1 MKKYAFLF
9 TLAWV
14 GLCIAANAQIVYTE
28 PAFPSENDKVTVF
41 FDATKGTAGLR
52 DCNCEVYLH
61 TGVITDQAPNQWRYV
76 KTAWGVAN
84 PAWKMTKV
92 ADNLYSYELGPTVR
106 DYYMVPAGEKVL
118 KLAFVFRNGN
128 GSVEGKET
136 GGKDIFYEL
145 TAAGVFAAKLRSPQ
159 SGSTLLAKPGDI
171 LKVKAAASVN
181 AELTLSDNGI
191 PVKSITNAKEL
202 LHDITV
208 SGSGTHLVEFSA
220 RVGNDTIASSFSY
233 LITGSS
239 IRQDPPTG
247 ARLGATRSGNDL
259 FLMLNAKNKQ
269 NVFVVGDFSDWQLKP
284 EFLMR
289 NSLDGSKWW
298 IELKNLPNG
307 TFKYQYAIDGVLRIP
322 DPHSLIVLDEKNDP
336 YIPNLTYPN
345 MPNYPSGKT
354 TGLVSAL
361 ELPEKPYNWELKNF
375 SRPAKTDLVI
385 YELLLRDFTAPSAR
399 NFQFVIDTLSYLK
412 KLGVNAIQFMPL
424 NEFNGNQSW
433 GYDPVIH
440 AALDKSYGTAESF
453 KKLVDECHKAGIA
466 VIVDVVFNH
475 VTAEGPIA
483 QLYPI
488 SASPYVN
495 TVAKHPFNVFLDMN
509 HESPETR
516 AYADRSIEQWL
527 EEYHIDGFR
536 FDLSKG
542 FTQNDSGSDVGKW
555 GRYDASR
562 IAILKHYTDVVT
574 RTSPGAYAIM
584 EHFADF
590 SEEKEMTDYGM
601 MVWQNANYNFGQ
613 AVIGAGNNGLN
624 YTYWKKNGFQ
634 FPHAVTYAESHDEER
649 NMYRALTFGLSS
661 GTYDVRSLSTALRRS
676 EAAAVFLLTV
686 PGPKMIWQF
695 GERGFDYS
703 INDCGNGTI
712 SNNCRLSIKPPRWD
726 YLEEPGRL
734 RLFDVYR
741 SLIDLKKNDP
751 IFRDGEVSMYTGGA
765 VKEVNLVSNEQNMV
779 VFGNFDVREQ
789 LVYPDFPVTGKYY
802 EYFTGDSLQVNTIDQ
817 NFTLQPGEYRIY
829 TTKKLP
835 KPIGGYKYYTSL
847 SNPWAEEQEISVF
860 PNPALDAERIQ
871 IALQLNTNAPITIDI
886 TDISGKV
893 VQRISEGKKEAGYH
907 QFDVAELPE
916 KGVYFARIRSGNSIV
931 SKKILRL

>member
-1 MKKYAFLF
+1 MKKNTFLF
-9 TLAWV
+9 TLIWV
-14 GLCIAANAQIVYTE
+14 GFCIAANAQIVYTE

-52 DCNCEVYLH
+52 DCNCDVYLH
-61 TGVITDQAPNQWRYV
+61 TGVVTDQAPNQWRYV
-76 KTAWGVAN
+76 KTSWGVAN
-84 PAWKMTKV
+84 PAWQMTKI
-92 ADNLYSYELGPTVR
+92 ADNLYSYEIGPTVR
-106 DYYMVPAGEKVL
+106 DYYGVPSGEKVL

-128 GSVEGKET
+128 GSAEGKET
-136 GGKDIFYEL
+136 GGKDIFYNL
-145 TAAGVFAAKLRSPQ
+145 TEPGVFVSKLISPAAGSSVLKK
-159 SGSTLLAKPGDI
+159 SGDVLQ
-171 LKVKAAASVN
+171 VKAASSVN
-181 AELTLSDNGI
+181 AELTLKDNGSLI
-191 PVKSITNAKEL
+191 KTTPSAREL
-202 LHDITV
+202 IYEITV
-208 SGSGTHLVEFSA
+208 SGTGTHLVEFSA
-220 RVGNDTIASSFSY
+220 RLGTDTISEYFSY
-233 LITGSS
+233 LITQPV
-239 IRQDPPTG
+239 IRQDPPLG

-259 FLMLNAKNKQ
+259 FLMLNAKDKQ
-269 NVFVVGDFSDWQLKP
+269 NVFVVGEFSDWQLKP
-284 EFLMR
+284 EYLMR

-307 TFKYQYAIDGVLRIP
+307 IFKYQYAVDGSLRIP
-322 DPHSLIVLDEKNDP
+322 DPHSLVVLDERNDP
-336 YIPNLTYPN
+336 YIPKATYTNIPTYPT
-345 MPNYPSGKT
+345 GKT
-354 TGLVSAL
+354 SGLVSTL
-361 ELPEKPYNWELKNF
+361 ELPEKVYNWEVKNF
-375 SRPAKTDLVI
+375 KRPAKTDLVI
-385 YELLLRDFTAPSAR
+385 YELLVRDFTIPSSR
-399 NFQFVIDTLSYLK
+399 NFQFVLDTLNYLK

-424 NEFNGNQSW
+424 NEFNGNLSW

-440 AALDKSYGTAESF
+440 GALDKAYGPAETF

-466 VIVDVVFNH
+466 VILDVVFNH
-475 VTAEGPIA
+475 VTSEGPIA
-483 QLYPI
+483 QLYPV

-495 TVAKHPFNVFLDMN
+495 AVAKHPFNVFLDMN

-516 AYADRSIEQWL
+516 AYVDRCIEQWL

-542 FTQNDSGSDVGKW
+542 FTQTDSGTDVGKW

-562 IAILKHYTDVVT
+562 VAILKHYTDVVT
-574 RTSPGAYAIM
+574 RTSPDAYAIM
-584 EHFADF
+584 EHFAEF
-590 SEEKEMTDYGM
+590 KEEKEMTDYGM

-613 AVIGAGNNGLN
+613 AMVGGSNNGLN
-624 YTYWKKNGFQ
+624 YTYYKKNGFQ

-661 GTYDVRSLSTALRRS
+661 GNYDVKNLSTALRRA

-703 INDCGNGTI
+703 INDCGNGSI
-712 SNNCRLSIKPPRWD
+712 NNGCRLSVKPARWD
-726 YLEEPGRL
+726 YLDDPNRV

-751 IFRDGEVSMYTGGA
+751 IFRDGEVAMYTGGA
-765 VKEVNLVSNEQNMV
+765 VKEVNLVNNEQNMV

-835 KPIGGYKYYTSL
+835 KPLGGYKYYTSV
-847 SNPWAEEQEISVF
+847 SNPWADEQDISIY
-860 PNPALDAERIQ
+860 PNPALDGESIQ
-871 IALQLNTNAPITIDI
+871 IALQLKTDAPITVDI

-907 QFDVAELPE
+907 QFEVRDLPE
-916 KGVYFARIRSGNSIV
+916 KGLFFARIRSGNSVV
-931 SKKILRL
+931 SKKLLRL